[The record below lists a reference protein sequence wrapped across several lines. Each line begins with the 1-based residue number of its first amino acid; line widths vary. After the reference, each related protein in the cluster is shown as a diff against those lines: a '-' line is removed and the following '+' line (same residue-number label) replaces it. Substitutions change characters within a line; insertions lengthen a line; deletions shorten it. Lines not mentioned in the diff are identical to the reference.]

1 MPDTTSNIPD
11 YQSIMLPLLELAGDG
26 VTYRLRDAVDLLAQ
40 RFALSQAELKEM
52 LPSGYAPLF
61 ANRVGWAS
69 TYLKKAGL
77 LESEKRGTFQISERG
92 RSILNAKPERIDVA
106 FLDQFPEFVAF
117 RKGKRKT
124 TKTDS
129 EASDTSKE
137 VDVDQ
142 NPEEQ
147 LEFAH
152 QKLQEEL
159 AQELLQAVLD
169 ASPQFFEQLV
179 VDLLLAMGYGGT
191 RADAGRAIG
200 RSNDGGVDGIIKED
214 RLGLDIIYIQA
225 KRWENTVPVREV
237 RDFAGAL
244 LGKKA
249 RKGVFIT
256 TSSYPKSAYEYIQ
269 SIEPKI
275 ILIDGEQLGQFMIE
289 HKVGVAPHKVFEV
302 KRVDLDYFEG

>member
-1 MPDTTSNIPD
+1 MSQTSDNIPD
-11 YQSIMLPLLELAGDG
+11 YQSMMLPILELAADG
-26 VTYRLRDAVDLLAQ
+26 STYRMRDSVDLLAD
-40 RFALSQAELKEM
+40 RLGVSAEERKTM
-52 LPSGYAPLF
+52 LPSGYSPVF
-61 ANRVGWAS
+61 SNRVGWAV

-77 LESEKRGTFQISERG
+77 LSSEKRGYFQITSRG
-92 RSILNAKPERIDVA
+92 KEVLKQAPKRIDVT

-117 RKGKRKT
+117 RKGNKT
-124 TKTDS
+124 KKDS
-129 EASDTSKE
+129 SASDETE
-137 VDVDQ
+137 TEQ
-142 NPEEQ
+142 TPEEM
-147 LEFAH
+147 LEYAH

-159 AQELLQAVLD
+159 AQELLQAVMD

-179 VDLLLAMGYGGT
+179 VDLLLAMGYGGS

-225 KRWENTVPVREV
+225 KRWESIVPVREV

-244 LGKKA
+244 LGNKA
-249 RKGVFIT
+249 RKGVFIA
-256 TSSYPKSAYEYIQ
+256 TSSFPKSAYEYIR

-275 ILIDGEQLGQFMIE
+275 ILIDGEQLGRFMIE
-289 HKVGVAPHKVFEV
+289 HNVGVSPHKAFEV

>member
-1 MPDTTSNIPD
+1 MSTTNIPD
-11 YQSIMLPLLELAGDG
+11 YQSIMLPLLKLTADGD
-26 VTYRLRDAVDLLAQ
+26 TYRLREAVDLLAEQ
-40 RFALSQAELKEM
+40 YQLSEEERRKM

-77 LESEKRGTFQISERG
+77 LVSEKRGYFQITERG
-92 RSILNAKPERIDVA
+92 KEVLQRQPERIDVR
-106 FLDQFPEFVAF
+106 FLDQFPEFIAF
-117 RKGKRKT
+117 RKGSKSKDT
-124 TKTDS
+124 ADPTD
-129 EASDTSKE
+129 E
-137 VDVDQ
+137 VETEQ
-142 NPEEQ
+142 TPEEM
-147 LEFAH
+147 LEYAH

-169 ASPQFFEQLV
+169 SSPQFFEQLV
-179 VDLLLAMGYGGT
+179 VDLLLAMGYGGS

-256 TSSYPKSAYEYIQ
+256 TSSFPKSAYEYIQ

-289 HKVGVAPHKVFEV
+289 HNVGV
-302 KRVDLDYFEG
+302 GTS

>member
-1 MPDTTSNIPD
+1 MN
-11 YQSIMLPLLELAGDG
+11 G
-26 VTYRLRDAVDLLAQ
+26 Q
-40 RFALSQAELKEM
+40 R
-52 LPSGYAPLF
+52 
-61 ANRVGWAS
+61 
-69 TYLKKAGL
+69 KK
-77 LESEKRGTFQISERG
+77 
-92 RSILNAKPERIDVA
+92 N
-106 FLDQFPEFVAF
+106 
-117 RKGKRKT
+117 
-124 TKTDS
+124 
-129 EASDTSKE
+129 
-137 VDVDQ
+137 
-142 NPEEQ
+142 
-147 LEFAH
+147 
-152 QKLQEEL
+152 
-159 AQELLQAVLD
+159 D
-169 ASPQFFEQLV
+169 ASPQLSEQLV

-289 HKVGVAPHKVFEV
+289 HNVGVSPHKVFEV

>member
-11 YQSIMLPLLELAGDG
+11 YQSIMLLLLELAGDG
-26 VTYRLRDAVDLLAQ
+26 NTYRLREAVDQLADQ
-40 RFALSQAELKEM
+40 FGLSQDERKEM
-52 LPSGYAPLF
+52 LPSGYSPVF
-61 ANRVGWAS
+61 SNRVGWAS

-77 LESEKRGTFQISERG
+77 LESEKRGTFQITERG
-92 RSILNAKPERIDVA
+92 RSILEGKPERIDIA

-117 RKGKRKT
+117 RKGKGKS
-124 TKTDS
+124 TKNDE
-129 EASDTSKE
+129 EASGTSQQ

-152 QKLQEEL
+152 QKLQKEL
-159 AQELLQAVLD
+159 AQELLQAVMD

-179 VDLLLAMGYGGT
+179 VDLLLAMGYGGS

-214 RLGLDIIYIQA
+214 RLGLAIIYIQA
-225 KRWENTVPVREV
+225 KLWENIVPVREV

-244 LGKKA
+244 LGKKPGRGDSSPPPA
-249 RKGVFIT
+249 T
-256 TSSYPKSAYEYIQ
+256 LNQPTSIFSPLNQRS
-269 SIEPKI
+269 S
-275 ILIDGEQLGQFMIE
+275 
-289 HKVGVAPHKVFEV
+289 
-302 KRVDLDYFEG
+302 

>member
-1 MPDTTSNIPD
+1 MSDTTSNIPD

-26 VTYRLRDAVDLLAQ
+26 NTYRLRDAVDLLAQ
-40 RFALSQAELKEM
+40 RFSLSNEELKEM

-69 TYLKKAGL
+69 TYLKKARL
-77 LESEKRGTFQISERG
+77 LESEKRGTFQITERG
-92 RSILNAKPERIDVA
+92 ESILKAQPERIDIP
-106 FLDQFPEFVAF
+106 FLNQFPEFVTF
-117 RKGKRKT
+117 RKGNRNNSNPPT
-124 TKTDS
+124 DKTD
-129 EASDTSKE
+129 ATDE
-137 VDVDQ
+137 VGVDQ

-159 AQELLQAVLD
+159 AQELLQTVMD

-179 VDLLLAMGYGGT
+179 VDLLLAMGYGGS

-225 KRWENTVPVREV
+225 KRWGNTVPVREV

-244 LGKKA
+244 LGNKA

-256 TSSYPKSAYEYIQ
+256 TSSFPQSAYEYIQ
-269 SIEPKI
+269 SIEP
-275 ILIDGEQLGQFMIE
+275 
-289 HKVGVAPHKVFEV
+289 
-302 KRVDLDYFEG
+302 